1 MRTLEPP
8 RVSIKKLAPLFGIR
22 LSGAYAA
29 IAAGRFPIRTYRRGN
44 GRFAD
49 SQDVNAY
56 FEAKRSEGF
65 AALTSVT
72 T

>member
-1 MRTLEPP
+1 MIG
-8 RVSIKKLAPLFGIR
+8 VG

-44 GRFAD
+44 GRVAD

-56 FEAKRSEGF
+56 FEAKKTEGVGG
-65 AALTSVT
+65 T
-72 T
+72 